1 MRKMDEYLVK
11 LDTIY
16 PDGYSRETLFR
27 SSGDMLE
34 APSAVPRGNFLVRM
48 FRAIGFWQQRRR
60 SRLVLRELDDDLLR
74 DIGLTRVQADCESRK
89 PLYAGRQSSF

>member
-16 PDGYSRETLFR
+16 PDGYNRETLFR

-34 APSAVPRGNFLVRM
+34 AAPVVTHGNRLARL
-48 FRAIGFWQQRRR
+48 FRAIALWQHRRR
-60 SRLVLRELDDDLLR
+60 SRLVLRDLSQEQLR
-74 DIGLTRVQADCESRK
+74 DIGLSRVEADTEARK
-89 PLYAGRQSSF
+89 PPYVGRLSSF

>member
-16 PDGYSRETLFR
+16 PDGYGRETLFR

-34 APSAVPRGNFLVRM
+34 APAALPSGNFLVRVW
-48 FRAIGFWQQRRR
+48 RVIAFWQQRRH
-60 SRLVLRELDDDLLR
+60 SRLVLRELDDNLLR
-74 DIGLTRVQADCESRK
+74 DIGLSRLEADREARK
-89 PLYAGRQSSF
+89 PGYVGRQSWL